1 MSLFGLSFWQQCLP
15 AILFL
20 LLCAGAAAVAHR
32 LLGPAVA
39 RLARKLGH
47 PHIALVAEAFLKPA
61 ALCMLAVGVWGASAL
76 LPEAVRLA
84 LPALGAVGT
93 ICSIACIV
101 FITWGLLRAANQLP
115 ALIEGIGAH
124 LPLATGRA
132 LAVFIM
138 RIVQALVLL
147 VAAAMVL
154 AELGYNINGVLAGLG
169 LGGLS
174 FALAGQD
181 MVSNFFGGL
190 VLVTERPFEIGDWVS
205 TPDVEGTVEDISLR
219 STKVRTLENALVI
232 VPNSKFTTTPIT
244 NWTRMKMRLARFTL
258 GLEYK
263 TSPAALQSTVQA
275 VEAMLKGHEG
285 VHAGTVQV
293 RPLDFGPSSLDVTVQ
308 FYTKTTD
315 ITEYRAVR
323 EDINL
328 RILDILAAQ
337 GVSLAFPSRSLY
349 VASTAPA
356 RRKNHEK
363 SPLHPALPC
372 RVRGAGRLRR
382 PAAKRR
388 RPRLARRFVQC
399 SGRHGFFLCPGKR
412 GAKRRQPAR
421 GLFRGGQRAI
431 QFQRAGP
438 RAKRDGHAGRR
449 QRQRGPG
456 AACARKLAAGRLH
469 HLDGGRPQGAG
480 TGQRV
485 ETARVQRHGGAF
497 YQGNDRPVFEQR
509 DGLPRRVWPA
519 AHAGFHAGRPAR
531 QDDFV

>member
-154 AELGYNINGVLAGLG
+154 AKLGYNINGVLAGLG

-293 RPLDFGPSSLDVTVQ
+293 RLLDFGPSSLDVTVQ
-308 FYTKTTD
+308 FYTKPPTSP
-315 ITEYRAVR
+315 
-323 EDINL
+323 N
-328 RILDILAAQ
+328 
-337 GVSLAFPSRSLY
+337 
-349 VASTAPA
+349 TAPCGKTSTCA
-356 RRKNHEK
+356 SWAFWPRRASAWPSPAAACMWQARPRPRRKNHEK

-485 ETARVQRHGGAF
+485 EAARVQRHGGAF

-531 QDDFV
+531 QDYFV

>member
-1 MSLFGLSFWQQCLP
+1 
-15 AILFL
+15 
-20 LLCAGAAAVAHR
+20 
-32 LLGPAVA
+32 
-39 RLARKLGH
+39 
-47 PHIALVAEAFLKPA
+47 
-61 ALCMLAVGVWGASAL
+61 
-76 LPEAVRLA
+76 
-84 LPALGAVGT
+84 
-93 ICSIACIV
+93 
-101 FITWGLLRAANQLP
+101 
-115 ALIEGIGAH
+115 
-124 LPLATGRA
+124 
-132 LAVFIM
+132 
-138 RIVQALVLL
+138 
-147 VAAAMVL
+147 MVL

-232 VPNSKFTTTPIT
+232 VPNSKVTTTPIT

-293 RPLDFGPSSLDVTVQ
+293 RLLDFGPSSLDVTVQ

-349 VASTAPA
+349 VASTSPA
-356 RRKNHEK
+356 KEEK
-363 SPLHPALPC
+363 P
-372 RVRGAGRLRR
+372 
-382 PAAKRR
+382 
-388 RPRLARRFVQC
+388 
-399 SGRHGFFLCPGKR
+399 
-412 GAKRRQPAR
+412 
-421 GLFRGGQRAI
+421 
-431 QFQRAGP
+431 
-438 RAKRDGHAGRR
+438 
-449 QRQRGPG
+449 
-456 AACARKLAAGRLH
+456 
-469 HLDGGRPQGAG
+469 
-480 TGQRV
+480 
-485 ETARVQRHGGAF
+485 
-497 YQGNDRPVFEQR
+497 
-509 DGLPRRVWPA
+509 
-519 AHAGFHAGRPAR
+519 
-531 QDDFV
+531 

>member
-20 LLCAGAAAVAHR
+20 LLGAGAAAVAHR

-293 RPLDFGPSSLDVTVQ
+293 RLLDFGPSSLDVTVQ

-328 RILDILAAQ
+328 RILGILAAQ

-356 RRKNHEK
+356 KEEK
-363 SPLHPALPC
+363 P
-372 RVRGAGRLRR
+372 
-382 PAAKRR
+382 
-388 RPRLARRFVQC
+388 
-399 SGRHGFFLCPGKR
+399 
-412 GAKRRQPAR
+412 
-421 GLFRGGQRAI
+421 
-431 QFQRAGP
+431 
-438 RAKRDGHAGRR
+438 
-449 QRQRGPG
+449 
-456 AACARKLAAGRLH
+456 
-469 HLDGGRPQGAG
+469 
-480 TGQRV
+480 
-485 ETARVQRHGGAF
+485 
-497 YQGNDRPVFEQR
+497 
-509 DGLPRRVWPA
+509 
-519 AHAGFHAGRPAR
+519 
-531 QDDFV
+531 

>member
-1 MSLFGLSFWQQCLP
+1 MGLFTLTFWRQCLP
-15 AILFL
+15 AISFFV
-20 LLCAGAAAVAHR
+20 LCAGAAAVAHR
-32 LLGPAVA
+32 LLGPAAA
-39 RLARKLGH
+39 RLARRLGH

-61 ALCMLAVGVWGASAL
+61 ALCMLAVGVWGATAL

-84 LPALGAVGT
+84 LPALGAAGT
-93 ICSIACIV
+93 VCSIACIV

-132 LAVFIM
+132 LAVFVM

-244 NWTRMKMRLARFTL
+244 NWTRMNMRLARFTL
-258 GLEYK
+258 GLEYR
-263 TSPAALQSTVQA
+263 TPPAAVEGTVQA
-275 VEAMLKGHEG
+275 VAAMLKGHEG
-285 VHAGTVQV
+285 VHADTVQV
-293 RPLDFGPSSLDVTVQ
+293 RMLDFGASSLDVTVQ

-315 ITEYRAVR
+315 ISEYRAVR

-328 RILDILAAQ
+328 RILGILAAQ

-349 VASTAPA
+349 LEHTAPKEEEE
-356 RRKNHEK
+356 R
-363 SPLHPALPC
+363 
-372 RVRGAGRLRR
+372 
-382 PAAKRR
+382 
-388 RPRLARRFVQC
+388 
-399 SGRHGFFLCPGKR
+399 
-412 GAKRRQPAR
+412 
-421 GLFRGGQRAI
+421 
-431 QFQRAGP
+431 
-438 RAKRDGHAGRR
+438 
-449 QRQRGPG
+449 
-456 AACARKLAAGRLH
+456 
-469 HLDGGRPQGAG
+469 
-480 TGQRV
+480 
-485 ETARVQRHGGAF
+485 
-497 YQGNDRPVFEQR
+497 
-509 DGLPRRVWPA
+509 
-519 AHAGFHAGRPAR
+519 
-531 QDDFV
+531 